1 MWLKAK
7 HVRLRYLLEE
17 DLEVLETEE
26 PGEIP
31 GEEAGGE
38 EASGDSELLLEETRI
53 RAIARAPGWTSAS
66 ISLNWDSVAIDR
78 DPDSLGVY
86 SEEEEEAWED
96 IMCLKVG
103 WAKSF
108 GAEWSRVE

>member
-17 DLEVLETEE
+17 DPEVLETEE

-31 GEEAGGE
+31 GED
-38 EASGDSELLLEETRI
+38 ASGDSELLLEETRI
-53 RAIARAPGWTSAS
+53 GAIARAPGWISAS
-66 ISLNWDSVAIDR
+66 ISLNWACVAIDR

-86 SEEEEEAWED
+86 SEEEEEA
-96 IMCLKVG
+96 
-103 WAKSF
+103 
-108 GAEWSRVE
+108 